1 MLKLWLCEPFYLPAL
16 RATFLQRK
24 ASGGAGSADNFYA
37 GGAGERAERA
47 IKTGIV
53 PEGHTSHRSAKR
65 HRCHIKI
72 RRRRRHLL
80 KPSAVCR
87 QPSALDPAERASPVF
102 QSFSLSVFQ
111 SPVSRTNVALQP
123 CTPLHFALSNRNMRE
138 AHPELLI
145 SNCYLLI
152 SHFPHM
158 LQYNDRKNG
167 NFIGIYIDARYV

>member
-1 MLKLWLCEPFYLPAL
+1 MKNVLAFFTAFMLKLWLCEPFYLPAL

-47 IKTGIV
+47 IKTGNV

-123 CTPLHFALSNRNMRE
+123 CAPLHFALCTLHFQTGTCAKRI
-138 AHPELLI
+138 L
-145 SNCYLLI
+145 NC
-152 SHFPHM
+152 
-158 LQYNDRKNG
+158 
-167 NFIGIYIDARYV
+167 